1 MHPRARI
8 ALVPIVAIAGVAWAL
23 VWGLNGATSDGPF
36 RIPELDAGSRALLNP
51 ALVAVFVA
59 AVAWA
64 SGVARSAGSMLVVVG
79 LGAMIAGNVLAFGLV
94 GAPTPMS
101 GLGGPAFV
109 AGAAATVAGLALQ
122 VGRAAA
128 RSSGRALLGG
138 SAGVGTAVGI
148 TVMTIAVPPAASLA
162 LFPLIDALLQGR
174 DDVPAPAPAPRLR
187 VAEAQG

>member
-8 ALVPIVAIAGVAWAL
+8 ALVPVVALAGVAWAL
-23 VWGLNGATSDGPF
+23 VWGLNGAASDGPV

-51 ALVAVFVA
+51 ALVAVFIA
-59 AVAWA
+59 AMAWA
-64 SGVARSAGSMLVVVG
+64 SGARSAGSMLVVVG
-79 LGAMIAGNVLAFGLV
+79 LGAMIVGNVLAFGLV
-94 GAPTPMS
+94 GDPTPMY
-101 GLGGPAFV
+101 GLGGPAFI
-109 AGAAATVAGLALQ
+109 AGAAAAVAGLALQ

-128 RSSGRALLGG
+128 RSSGRALGG

-174 DDVPAPAPAPRLR
+174 ADVSAAAPAPRLR
-187 VAEAQG
+187 VADAQG